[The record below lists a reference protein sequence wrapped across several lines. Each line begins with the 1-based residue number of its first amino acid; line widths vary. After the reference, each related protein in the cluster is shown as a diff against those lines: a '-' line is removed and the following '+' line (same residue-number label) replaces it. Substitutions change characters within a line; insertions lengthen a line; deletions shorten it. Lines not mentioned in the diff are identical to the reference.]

1 MTAFAK
7 TEIDVARG
15 PQGTA
20 GTHIHL
26 GPEARSIDVSIP
38 GKEPVS
44 EEGPLN
50 GSETGEGLWTDAHR
64 ISDGAVQATG
74 TSGVLVEVV
83 GSISIETTKTVVTK
97 ASHHQGTPGRGR
109 PPEITQGR

>member
-15 PQGTA
+15 PQETA
-20 GTHIHL
+20 GMHIHP
-26 GPEARSIDVSIP
+26 GPEARSIVVSIP

-44 EEGPLN
+44 EEGHLN
-50 GSETGEGLWTDAHR
+50 GSETVEGLWTDAHR

-83 GSISIETTKTVVTK
+83 GSISIETTTTVATK
-97 ASHHQGTPGRGR
+97 ASHRQETLGRGR
-109 PPEITQGR
+109 PPGIIPDR